1 MERRLRVVLRIEANI
16 EAGSRQC
23 EAKEF
28 ALAWAVFD
36 QEDGGMRHHNI
47 EDISRECAGLE
58 DEEWND

>member
-1 MERRLRVVLRIEANI
+1 LEVVHAVLQEMECHLHVMLGIQRDI

-36 QEDGGMRHHNI
+36 Q
-47 EDISRECAGLE
+47 
-58 DEEWND
+58 